1 MRLYSQNMKILK
13 VRYPKNKM
21 DLINGYYNSIPFI
34 FEKKVKQ
41 DPKTNQKN
49 QNLKKYFYY
58 PSKNRRLTP

>member
-1 MRLYSQNMKILK
+1 
-13 VRYPKNKM
+13 M
-21 DLINGYYNSIPFI
+21 DIINGYYNSIPFI